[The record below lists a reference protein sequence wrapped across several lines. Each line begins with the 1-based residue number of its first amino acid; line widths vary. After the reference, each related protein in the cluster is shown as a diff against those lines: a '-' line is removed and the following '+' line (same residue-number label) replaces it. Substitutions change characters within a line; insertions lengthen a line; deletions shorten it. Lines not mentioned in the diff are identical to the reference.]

1 MKYDYQKKYSE
12 YSNSD
17 LIKFHNN
24 ARITYYGCIGHFK
37 SQQNEGIMSMI
48 ARELKNRGMVQ
59 DSIDQCCWL
68 MWNKGVLIGVV
79 AW

>member
-12 YSNSD
+12 YSDSD
-17 LIKFHNN
+17 LIRFHNN

-48 ARELKNRGMVQ
+48 ARELKNRG
-59 DSIDQCCWL
+59 ITEIPEL
-68 MWNKGVLIGVV
+68 KEEGEIGYNGDG
-79 AW
+79 AY

>member
-37 SQQNEGIMSMI
+37 SQQNEGRMSMI
-48 ARELKNRGMVQ
+48 ARELKNRG
-59 DSIDQCCWL
+59 ITEIPEL
-68 MWNKGVLIGVV
+68 KEGGKIGYNGDG
-79 AW
+79 AY